1 MGRVQPVRVFSDAAI
16 SHALLDAYR
25 RGFFPMADDPDG
37 PWGGQLL
44 WLSPEPRG
52 IMPLSEAE
60 GFHIPRR
67 LKDRLRR
74 CPFSITT
81 DTCFEEVILACAE
94 PRAYEPKSWIDD
106 RIVEMYTALHRQG
119 HAHSI
124 EVWLGPGERTGGER
138 GLVGGLYGVRIG
150 AAFFA
155 ESKFSRPAIG
165 GTDASKVAL
174 VRTVEHL
181 RTLGFDLMDVQF
193 WNEHLDQFGCLE
205 IPRAEYLRRLA
216 GAVARTVA
224 WRPLSLA
231 ATA

>member
-1 MGRVQPVRVFSDAAI
+1 LGVLSDAAI
-16 SHALLDAYR
+16 SQALLDAYR
-25 RGFFPMADDPDG
+25 RGFFPMADEEGG

-44 WLSPEPRG
+44 WLNPDPRG

-60 GFHIPRR
+60 GFHVPRR

-81 DTCFEEVILACAE
+81 DTCFEAVIRACAE
-94 PRAYEPKSWIDD
+94 PRPYEEKSWIDE
-106 RIVEMYTALHRQG
+106 RVVEMYTALHRQG
-119 HAHSI
+119 HAHSV
-124 EVWLGPGERTGGER
+124 EVWLGPGGAARGER
-138 GLVGGLYGVRIG
+138 RLVGGLYGVRIG

-181 RTLGFDLMDVQF
+181 RGLGFELMDVQF

-205 IPRAEYLRRLA
+205 IPRAEYLLRLEE
-216 GAVARTVA
+216 AVDRPVA
-224 WRPLSLA
+224 WRPLALH

>member
-1 MGRVQPVRVFSDAAI
+1 VHSDAAV

-25 RGFFPMADDPDG
+25 RGFFPMADDPGG

-52 IMPLSEAE
+52 IMPLTEPD

-81 DTCFEEVILACAE
+81 DTRFEEVIRACAE
-94 PRAYEPKSWIDD
+94 PRPGEPGTWIDD
-106 RIVEMYTALHRQG
+106 RIIHMYTALHRQG
-119 HAHSI
+119 HAHSV
-124 EVWLGPGERTGGER
+124 EVWLGPNDTTGGER
-138 GLVGGLYGVRIG
+138 RLVGGLYGVRIG

-155 ESKFSRPAIG
+155 ESKFSRPARG

-174 VRTVEHL
+174 ARTVEHL
-181 RTLGFDLMDVQF
+181 HALGFTLMDVQF
-193 WNEHLDQFGCLE
+193 WNEHLAQFGCQE
-205 IPRAEYLRRLA
+205 IPRAEYLKRLNA
-216 GAVARTVA
+216 ALAKTVE
-224 WRPLSLA
+224 WRPLTLP
-231 ATA
+231 ATV